1 MKRLSFLLPIVV
13 LFAAVTSTRA
23 QVIFSATAGNPQARV
38 GGMAEGA
45 GDVTLVSNGAT
56 FPAGVGNAV
65 VTLTYSTTITNK
77 ALTSVSPVTC
87 PVGPSASIAVPS
99 VAPVGITVTIN
110 NITCISAGITINWG
124 VAGNTLTLQFN
135 TGTSGSIAFVNS
147 TVNTT
152 ITIHGVRLN
161 AAALGIPPTLP
172 TISTFLNTS
181 PPANL
186 QLWSGSTSLTVGTL
200 ATMLGSVTRLSG
212 STNTNDAFYSLG
224 KIQVTN
230 TFGAPTMPGNT
241 CGATACNVSIYIVPK
256 SSYTNC
262 GFRAIPQGASAG
274 GTVIIT
280 GDEPTIDRNGA
291 NNFGGNGGANAIG
304 IKIVEGYPGA
314 LTSKTDEAI
323 KSNAAEVDNGTR
335 VRVDFSGLP
344 TQVVVAAPIRVL
356 SANAY
361 YTMAVSGLS
370 MDLVGNTQCAIGA
383 CGVPQTAL
391 ADIRAASGGAVTF
404 EYEVTANTGGVSG
417 IPSGIVIPFFSWRTS
432 TPVDLSTINISVR
445 LSPILGSSV
454 PRFSDQLPALTSTVA
469 ISACTSRLFFPFVT
483 NMGGFDTGIYMANVG
498 QSDQRNTD
506 ESGTCTARFFDGS
519 TTGTTP
525 VKAST
530 TPTLGPGQS
539 FSFTASDATL
549 GKPGFQG
556 YVTVSCA
563 FEYAYGLAYVVA
575 GYGSVSAGTAP
586 PGTAYLA
593 INSYYSTVP

>member
-65 VTLTYSTTITNK
+65 VTLTYTTTITNK
-77 ALTSVSPVTC
+77 ALTSGTAVTC

-172 TISTFLNTS
+172 TISAFLNTS
-181 PPANL
+181 PSANF
-186 QLWSGSTSLTVGTL
+186 QLAAGSTSLTVGTL
-200 ATMLGSVTRLSG
+200 ANMLGSVTRLSG
-212 STNTNDAFYSLG
+212 STNINDTFYSLG

-241 CGATACNVSIYIVPK
+241 CGATACNTSINIVPK

-280 GDEPTIDRNGA
+280 GDEATIDRTGA

-314 LTSKTDEAI
+314 LSSRTDEAA
-323 KSNAAEVDNGTR
+323 KSNTAEVDNGTR
-335 VRVDFSGLP
+335 VRVDLSGLP
-344 TQVVVAAPIRVL
+344 TQVVVAAPLRVL
-356 SANAY
+356 SANN
-361 YTMAVSGLS
+361 TWTVAVQGLS
-370 MDLVGNTQCAIGA
+370 MDLVGNTQCAVGA
-383 CGVPQTAL
+383 CSSQYTAL

-404 EYEVTANTGGVSG
+404 EYEVTTNTGGVSG
-417 IPSGIVIPFFSWRTS
+417 IPSGIVIPFFLWQTAS
-432 TPVDLSTINISVR
+432 PVDLSTINISVR
-445 LSPILGSSV
+445 LGPVLGSTV
-454 PRFSDQLPALTSTVA
+454 VRFSDQQTASTSTVA
-469 ISACTSRLFFPFVT
+469 ITACTTRLLFPFVT
-483 NMGGFDTGIYMANVG
+483 NMAGFDTGIYLLNGG
-498 QSDQRNTD
+498 QS
-506 ESGTCTARFFDGS
+506 ESSNSGQSGACTARFFDGS

-525 VKAST
+525 VKSST
-530 TPTLGPGQS
+530 LPSLGPGQS
-539 FSFTASDATL
+539 FSFTASDPTL
-549 GKPGFQG
+549 GRPGFQG
-556 YVTVSCA
+556 YVIANCP
-563 FEYAYGLAYVVA
+563 FQYAYGLAYIVT
-575 GYGSVSAGTAP
+575 GYGSVAAGTAP

-593 INSYYSTVP
+593 LGNTSVY